1 MSDLKITDIKLKTEV
16 NNYLFKLKLMVELLE
31 LEKMVFGDF

>member
-1 MSDLKITDIKLKTEV
+1 MSDLKITDIKLRPAV
-16 NNYLFKLKLMVELLE
+16 NIYLFKLKLMVELLE